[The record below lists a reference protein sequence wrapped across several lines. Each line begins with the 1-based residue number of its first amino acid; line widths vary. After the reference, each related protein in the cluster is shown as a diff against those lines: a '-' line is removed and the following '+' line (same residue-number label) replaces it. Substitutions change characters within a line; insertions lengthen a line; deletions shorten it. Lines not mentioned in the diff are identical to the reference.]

1 LFVAVVVVANLLS
14 QCSSTAKLTA
24 VVGPEGLD
32 QTRPFKI
39 PLGGGLSLQ
48 TFSYQKNL
56 SCHVDHVL
64 PRVLDQLASTAQ
76 ELKFELNT
84 MGIASGL

>member
-1 LFVAVVVVANLLS
+1 MFFNS
-14 QCSSTAKLTA
+14 KIDCSCWAI
-24 VVGPEGLD
+24 EGLN

-39 PLGGGLSLQ
+39 TLGGGLSLK
-48 TFSYQKNL
+48 TFSYQKNQ

-64 PRVLDQLASTAQ
+64 PRVLDQLTSTAQ
-76 ELKFELNT
+76 ELKFGRNV